1 LQWPTPHCHRHHH
14 HHHHQQQPQQQQQQ
28 PQYFTAPIIP
38 PYPFL
43 PHLSHPRM
51 ATDLPF
57 CLHHTHTSV
66 SFLKLLINTTTHGTL
81 VVRFIPTFCS
91 EVHADV
97 LLPTFCSE
105 VHADVLLPT
114 FCSEVHADVLLQV
127 TSIIGATTAVSAC
140 VTALAIII

>member
-1 LQWPTPHCHRHHH
+1 
-14 HHHHQQQPQQQQQQ
+14 
-28 PQYFTAPIIP
+28 
-38 PYPFL
+38 
-43 PHLSHPRM
+43 M

-105 VHADVLLPT
+105 VHADVLL
-114 FCSEVHADVLLQV
+114 QV